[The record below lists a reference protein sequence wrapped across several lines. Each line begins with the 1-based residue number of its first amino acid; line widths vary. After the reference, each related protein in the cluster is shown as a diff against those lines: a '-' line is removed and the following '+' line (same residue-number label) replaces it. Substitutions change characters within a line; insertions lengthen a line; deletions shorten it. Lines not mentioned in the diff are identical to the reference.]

1 MGVPKKIGNWEI
13 TSVKVVMSLPDNTT
27 KEKEAVRTGN
37 VWVATI
43 EGCETTGKVTQGY
56 SIVAGGLDEDG
67 NEVSGYILGKG
78 DVFVIE
84 NRNDIKSL
92 VDKISVR
99 YLEDIPSTP
108 VTGDLI
114 EYGGNLRFYDGEQWI
129 VLATGGEIPTKVSQ
143 LENDV
148 GYITEIA
155 IPSKVSE
162 FENDAGY
169 ITASAIPSKVS
180 ELENDSGFITASAIP
195 SDISH
200 FNNDVGYVT
209 ASAIPS
215 KVSELDNDAGYIT
228 ASAIPSN
235 VGAFTNDVGYVTAS
249 STEFKNKR
257 DYYDLTYSAMND
269 NINDGFGVKSFTLKF
284 STVLPSETINLDSF
298 SVSDGYAYWKNSNLT
313 SLGTWFVRTSDGET
327 FQHSKGNNPISS
339 DANFTVQEMLD
350 GPVEQNEWAQFEGS
364 GRKACSYTG
373 ILKRENSKIALES
386 VIPSNVSQLNNDAGY
401 LTAQT
406 VASSYYNKT
415 EVDAKLALKQ
425 NALDEDEVTMIGQ
438 VTDERK
444 TVITF
449 TDNTS
454 EEYEWSGEITRNNI
468 VDAGLWDVDHGGWI
482 REPLSIKVGTS
493 VTRLGNYAFA
503 NAHYLT

>member
-1 MGVPKKIGNWEI
+1 MPLTPCFAFQGSPTSLRIMGVPKKIAAWEI

-37 VWVATI
+37 VWVATVD
-43 EGCETTGKVTQGY
+43 GCEIAGKVTQGY

-67 NEVSGYILGKG
+67 NEVTGYILGKG

-84 NRNDIKSL
+84 NRNDIRSL

-108 VTGDLI
+108 VMGDLI
-114 EYGGNLRFYDGEQWI
+114 EYGGNLRFYDGEQWV

-180 ELENDSGFITASAIP
+180 ELENDSGFVTASAIP

-209 ASAIPS
+209 ASAVPT
-215 KVSELDNDAGYIT
+215 KVSELDNDSGYIT
-228 ASAIPSN
+228 ASAIPTN
-235 VGAFTNDVGYVTAS
+235 VGAFTNDVGYLTAS

-313 SLGTWFVRTSDGET
+313 SLGTWFVRTSDG
-327 FQHSKGNNPISS
+327 
-339 DANFTVQEMLD
+339 
-350 GPVEQNEWAQFEGS
+350 
-364 GRKACSYTG
+364 
-373 ILKRENSKIALES
+373 
-386 VIPSNVSQLNNDAGY
+386 
-401 LTAQT
+401 
-406 VASSYYNKT
+406 
-415 EVDAKLALKQ
+415 
-425 NALDEDEVTMIGQ
+425 
-438 VTDERK
+438 
-444 TVITF
+444 
-449 TDNTS
+449 
-454 EEYEWSGEITRNNI
+454 
-468 VDAGLWDVDHGGWI
+468 
-482 REPLSIKVGTS
+482 
-493 VTRLGNYAFA
+493 
-503 NAHYLT
+503 

>member
-1 MGVPKKIGNWEI
+1 MPLTPCFAFQGSPTSLRIMGAPKKIGNWEI
-13 TSVKVVMSLPDNTT
+13 TSVKVVMSFPDNTT

-37 VWVATI
+37 VWVSTVD
-43 EGCETTGKVTQGY
+43 GCDIAGKVTQGY

-67 NEVSGYILGKG
+67 NEVAGYVLGKG

-108 VTGDLI
+108 ATGDLI
-114 EYGGNLRFYDGEQWI
+114 EYGGNLRFYDGEQWVI
-129 VLATGGEIPTKVSQ
+129 LATGGEIPTKVSQ

-148 GYITEIA
+148 GYITASA
-155 IPSKVSE
+155 IPSDISSFNNDVGYITASAVPTKVSE
-162 FENDAGY
+162 LENDSGY
-169 ITASAIPSKVS
+169 ITASAIPSQIS
-180 ELENDSGFITASAIP
+180 SFENDVGYITSSAIP

-200 FNNDVGYVT
+200 FNNDVGYIT

-235 VGAFTNDVGYVTAS
+235 VGAFTNDVGYLTAS

-269 NINDGFGVKSFTLKF
+269 DINDGFGVKYFTLKF
-284 STVLPSETINLDSF
+284 SAVLPSETLKLDAF

-313 SLGTWFVRTSDGET
+313 SLGTWFVRTSDGKT

-339 DANFTVQEMLD
+339 DANFTV
-350 GPVEQNEWAQFEGS
+350 
-364 GRKACSYTG
+364 
-373 ILKRENSKIALES
+373 
-386 VIPSNVSQLNNDAGY
+386 
-401 LTAQT
+401 
-406 VASSYYNKT
+406 
-415 EVDAKLALKQ
+415 
-425 NALDEDEVTMIGQ
+425 
-438 VTDERK
+438 
-444 TVITF
+444 
-449 TDNTS
+449 
-454 EEYEWSGEITRNNI
+454 
-468 VDAGLWDVDHGGWI
+468 
-482 REPLSIKVGTS
+482 
-493 VTRLGNYAFA
+493 
-503 NAHYLT
+503 